1 MAGNQCC
8 IHYCRCYQ
16 RRTGGFSS
24 SSARQSRRNEPLS
37 NIPPHRNRMPFL
49 RHVAW
54 ICRHHSLR
62 RSKCIGLQSRL
73 TAYLRSLRLPP
84 VGIDQGP
91 SQRRQTT
98 STNQQN
104 TLSCLDHSYTSH
116 LFLHVL
122 FASTQTMDFI
132 TAKQGV

>member
-1 MAGNQCC
+1 MARNQCC

-16 RRTGGFSS
+16 RRTDGFSS

-37 NIPPHRNRMPFL
+37 NIPSHRNRMPFL

-84 VGIDQGP
+84 VGIDQGA
-91 SQRRQTT
+91 SQRRQRTT
-98 STNQQN
+98 TNQQN
-104 TLSCLDHSYTSH
+104 NLSCLDHSYTSH
-116 LFLHVL
+116 PFLHVL
-122 FASTQTMDFI
+122 FASTQIMDFI